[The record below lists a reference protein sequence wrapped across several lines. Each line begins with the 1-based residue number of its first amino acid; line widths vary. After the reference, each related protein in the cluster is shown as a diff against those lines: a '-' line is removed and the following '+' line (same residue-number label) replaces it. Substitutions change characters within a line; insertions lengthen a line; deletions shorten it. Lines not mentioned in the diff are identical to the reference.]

1 MVVRPRGPEEDPR
14 GTLPGGWGSELADIM
29 MLWLTQAQAALMGE
43 HYSGDAGRPQHA
55 ISMQVYSVALRL
67 RGGVRV
73 LRSVGVVGA
82 TSKV

>member
-1 MVVRPRGPEEDPR
+1 
-14 GTLPGGWGSELADIM
+14 
-29 MLWLTQAQAALMGE
+29 MGE

-55 ISMQVYSVALRL
+55 ISTQVYSVALRL

-82 TSKV
+82 TSKVWQGCLAGLPGQMGSIHTGIEHLHTSKARGGSVRAA